1 MVSPLLSYANAYLTA
16 TGGVTISR
24 MSGRITTSGGQRY
37 LVHAFMK
44 RQQAPTTET
53 GSKKVPKAQNDGTI
67 LPGAGGEY
75 YIHRGYALRY
85 AIINSGFIL
94 GVTDPSN
101 LAFINFTQQPEW
113 LLTGGNG
120 EYKMGNDPV
129 MYYTIDGSS
138 GTYGGIGIDRLIYDE
153 IGGIPL
159 VLSVGETQN

>member
-1 MVSPLLSYANAYLTA
+1 MTSPLLSYANAYLVA
-16 TGGVTISR
+16 SSGMSISR
-24 MSGRITTSGGQRY
+24 SSGRIIATGGQRY

-85 AIINSGFIL
+85 ATISDNFIL
-94 GVTDPSN
+94 GVSDPSS
-101 LAFINFTQQPEW
+101 LVFSRITEQPQW

-120 EYKMGNDPV
+120 EYKLGNDPV
-129 MYYTIDGSS
+129 SYYTIDGSS
-138 GTYGGIGIDRLIYDE
+138 GAYGGIGIDEMIYNE

-159 VLSVGETQN
+159 VLSIGETQN

>member
-16 TGGVTISR
+16 TGGMTISR
-24 MSGRITTSGGQRY
+24 TNGRITTSGGQRY

-85 AIINSGFIL
+85 AVISSSYVLGSGISGLTFSDI
-94 GVTDPSN
+94 TE
-101 LAFINFTQQPEW
+101 QPEW
-113 LLTGGNG
+113 LLPGGNG
-120 EYKMGNDPV
+120 EYLMGNDPIG
-129 MYYTIDGSS
+129 YYTIEASS
-138 GTYGGIGIDRLIYDE
+138 GTYGGIGIDSLIYSE
-153 IGGIPL
+153 VGGIPL
-159 VLSVGETQN
+159 VLSIGDTQN

>member
-1 MVSPLLSYANAYLTA
+1 MTSPLLEYANAYLIA
-16 TGGVTISR
+16 TGGLVISR
-24 MSGRITTSGGQRY
+24 NNGRIITSGGQRY
-37 LVHAFMK
+37 LVQAFMK

-85 AIINSGFIL
+85 AVISSGFIL
-94 GVTDPSN
+94 GVTDLSG
-101 LAFINFTQQPEW
+101 LVFSNFTSQPQW

-120 EYKMGNDPV
+120 EYKLGNDPV
-129 MYYTIDGSS
+129 GYYTIDSSS
-138 GTYGGIGIDRLIYDE
+138 GAYGGVGIDQLIYSE
-153 IGGIPL
+153 VGGIPL

>member
-1 MVSPLLSYANAYLTA
+1 MTSPLLNYANAYLVA
-16 TGGVTISR
+16 TGGMTISR
-24 MSGRITTSGGQRY
+24 TNGRITTSGGQRY

-75 YIHRGYALRY
+75 YIHRGYAIRY
-85 AIINSGFIL
+85 ALIGGDFIL
-94 GVTDPSN
+94 GTSDTN
-101 LAFINFTQQPEW
+101 GLTFIQFSDQPQW

-120 EYKMGNDPV
+120 EYKIGNDPV
-129 MYYTIDGSS
+129 MYYTIDSSS
-138 GTYGGIGIDRLIYDE
+138 GTYGGIGIDRMIYDE

-159 VLSVGETQN
+159 VLSIGETQS